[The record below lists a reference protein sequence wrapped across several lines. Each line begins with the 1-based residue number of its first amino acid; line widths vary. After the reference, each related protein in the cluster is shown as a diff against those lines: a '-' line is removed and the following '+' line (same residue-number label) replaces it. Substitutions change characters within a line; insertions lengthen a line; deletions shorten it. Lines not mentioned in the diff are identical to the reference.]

1 MAGARQSAAMLEMN
15 GTAHMSAAELN
26 ERRDREVHVA
36 IPDRAEPPKWLAKK
50 HHAEYRRIGE
60 ILLAAGLFT
69 ELDRDVLG
77 QYFVAFE
84 QWLLASRKLNA
95 AMRRNGEAEAKAAK
109 EQGEDATAAKAEAI
123 AAAREDARTWS
134 GIQKASFS
142 QARQCADSLGLSV
155 TSRCRIVVPTEVAS
169 AAAAAGHSEDE
180 DEFSKILAQRQ
191 REALAGGSR

>member
-1 MAGARQSAAMLEMN
+1 MAGGRQSAAMLEMN
-15 GTAHMSAAELN
+15 GTAHMSQAELD

-36 IPDRAEPPKWLAKK
+36 IPDRAEPPKWLGKK
-50 HHAEYRRIGE
+50 HHGEYRRIGE

-84 QWLLASRKLNA
+84 QWLLASRKLHA
-95 AMRRNGEAEAKAAK
+95 ALRSRADGAK
-109 EQGEDATAAKAEAI
+109 
-123 AAAREDARTWS
+123 EDARTWS

-169 AAAAAGHSEDE
+169 AAAAVGQGEEE
-180 DEFSKILAQRQ
+180 DEFSRLLAQRQ
-191 REALAGGSR
+191 NRALAGGGGQ